1 MPPPDASVLRTATMG
16 TAMPTAD
23 PPPPGRDDP
32 VVDALWKA
40 HRRRMLD
47 IAFRI
52 LLDLGDAEDAV
63 QEAFSRL
70 ARADVAA
77 IDDPEAWLVVVTSR
91 LCVDRLRTRRR
102 HPTDS
107 LDLADATGDPVN
119 PAAVDPVDQVTLV
132 DNVTLAMHAV
142 LERLS
147 PSERT
152 SFVLHDVF
160 QYPFEEVAMIVGRSP
175 AACRQLASRARRALR
190 ADSSVGRF
198 PVDVALQQQVSER
211 FIEASAGGDL
221 EALVALLDPAVEGIS
236 DVVPGVVT
244 GASEVAAGIL
254 RYFGPPASPTLLY
267 LPVGDQLGIVALR
280 ERKVLALVLLTID
293 NGLVAHVHT
302 LAGPT
307 PRAAVTAILGLP

>member
-1 MPPPDASVLRTATMG
+1 
-16 TAMPTAD
+16 MPTAE
-23 PPPPGRDDP
+23 PTPPGGDDP
-32 VVDALWKA
+32 VVDALWTA

-52 LLDLGDAEDAV
+52 LLDLGDAEDVV

-70 ARADVAA
+70 ARSDVAA
-77 IDDPEAWLVVVTSR
+77 INDPEAWLVVVTSR

-102 HPTDS
+102 QPSDP
-107 LDLADATGDPVN
+107 LDVADAAADPFDSG
-119 PAAVDPVDQVTLV
+119 AVDPADHVTLV
-132 DNVTLAMHAV
+132 DNVTLAMHAL

-147 PSERT
+147 PAERT

-160 QYPFEEVAMIVGRSP
+160 QYPFEEVATIVGRSP

-190 ADSSVGRF
+190 AESATGRF

-211 FIEASAGGDL
+211 FIEASRGGDV

-244 GASEVAAGIL
+244 GASDVAAGIL
-254 RYFGPPASPTLLY
+254 RYLGPPASPTLLH
-267 LPVGDQLGIVALR
+267 LPVGDQAGIVALR
-280 ERKVLALVLLTID
+280 DHKVLALVLLTID
-293 NGLVAHVHT
+293 NGLVAHVHA
-302 LAGPT
+302 LAGPG